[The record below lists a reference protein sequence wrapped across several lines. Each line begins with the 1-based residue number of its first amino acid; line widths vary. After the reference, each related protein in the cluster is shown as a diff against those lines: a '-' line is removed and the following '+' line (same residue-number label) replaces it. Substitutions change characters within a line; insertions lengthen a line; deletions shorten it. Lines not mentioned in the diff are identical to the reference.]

1 MFRIVIWNIFF
12 WRFEKYIALSGKKPP
27 SGVVHKLCLL
37 VGGNLLNRPY
47 LIKKDQK
54 GGGRVKLTILREN
67 SLNRWPKSESVTIEL
82 TNLSNERV
90 PIY

>member
-1 MFRIVIWNIFF
+1 M
-12 WRFEKYIALSGKKPP
+12 P
-27 SGVVHKLCLL
+27 SRWGQFTKQT
-37 VGGNLLNRPY
+37 LLN
-47 LIKKDQK
+47 KKDQK